1 MKNKTKLE
9 MLSTS
14 KVMSGTEINGKLGL
28 SRDGIVRAV
37 RVTAGKS
44 NLERTIQQLYPMEL
58 SCDRTT
64 PKTILE
70 FGSKIQ
76 EQFRPRRH
84 AATTAKENIQI
95 IAEEET
101 EEH

>member
-1 MKNKTKLE
+1 
-9 MLSTS
+9 MLSSS

-28 SRDGIVRAV
+28 SRDGRDGIVRAV

-44 NLERTIQQLYPMEL
+44 NLERTIQHLYPLEL

-76 EQFRPRRH
+76 EQFRARRH
-84 AATTAKENIQI
+84 AATTANENIQI